1 MTGVTHTLLILTEL
15 RCHYA
20 VNYQKHRY
28 WARWRLEKQDYKMN
42 LFIYAI
48 LHKPSEETLY
58 SHTVWFEEF
67 GNDLTQ
73 KD

>member
-1 MTGVTHTLLILTEL
+1 
-15 RCHYA
+15 
-20 VNYQKHRY
+20 
-28 WARWRLEKQDYKMN
+28 MN